1 MNPKTGNGARDR
13 LRIAIQKSGRL
24 AEPARALLTACGL
37 SWRESRDRLF
47 CYGESLPVDL
57 LLVRD
62 DDIPGLIRDGVCDLG
77 VVGRNVLLEQDIAL
91 KAGGGS
97 EAFREWRPLGFGGC
111 RLAIAVPETWAW
123 QSQAQLAGTR
133 LATSYPAILRQWLDG
148 QGIAAE
154 VVELSGSVEI
164 APRLGQADAICD
176 LVSSGATLA
185 ANQLKPVMTLLE
197 SEAVLAGPSSATSGA
212 SGLDQATPRQPAF
225 DGIWDDAR
233 AGLAELLL
241 RRLDGVLRMRHSK
254 LLMFQASREA
264 IPSLLPLLP
273 DAEAPT
279 VMQIDG
285 GDGLALQALC
295 HGAVTWQRLEE
306 LKRAGAR
313 GLLVLPVEGMLA

>member
-1 MNPKTGNGARDR
+1 MSPPVPAAARDR

-24 AEPARALLTACGL
+24 ADAARALLASCGL

-62 DDIPGLIRDGVCDLG
+62 DDIPGLIADGVCDLG
-77 VVGRNVLLEQDIAL
+77 VVGRNVLLEQDRERRA
-91 KAGGGS
+91 AQRAP
-97 EAFREWRPLGFGGC
+97 AFREWRALGFGAC
-111 RLAIAVPETWAW
+111 RLALAVPDTWTW
-123 QSQAQLAGTR
+123 QDARQLEGKR
-133 LATSYPAILRQWLDG
+133 IATSYPALLSEWLAA
-148 QGIAAE
+148 QGLAAD
-154 VVELSGSVEI
+154 VVQLSGSVEI

-185 ANQLKPVMTLLE
+185 ANQLKPVLTLLE
-197 SEAVLAGPSSATSGA
+197 SEAVLAGPTGSF
-212 SGLDQATPRQPAF
+212 DDPRAE
-225 DGIWDDAR
+225 
-233 AGLAELLL
+233 LAELLL
-241 RRLDGVLRMRHSK
+241 RRLDGALRIRNSK
-254 LLMFQASREA
+254 LLLFQASREA
-264 IPSLLPLLP
+264 VPGLLPLLP

-279 VMQIDG
+279 VTRIDG
-285 GDGLALQALC
+285 SDGLALQALC

>member
-1 MNPKTGNGARDR
+1 MSQTIGHGARDR

-77 VVGRNVLLEQDIAL
+77 VVGRNELVEQGIAL
-91 KAGGGS
+91 KAGGRPD
-97 EAFREWRPLGFGGC
+97 AFREWRALGFGGC
-111 RLAIAVPETWAW
+111 RLALAVPEGWSW
-123 QSQAQLAGTR
+123 QSPAQLEGKR
-133 LATSYPAILRQWLDG
+133 IATSYPAIVRQWLDG
-148 QGIAAE
+148 QGVQAG

-164 APRLGQADAICD
+164 APKLGQADLICD

-197 SEAVLAGPSSATSGA
+197 SEAVLAGPVAA
-212 SGLDQATPRQPAF
+212 AF
-225 DGIWDDAR
+225 DQCWDDAR
-233 AGLAELLL
+233 AELAELLL

-254 LLMFQASREA
+254 LLMFRATREA

-279 VMQIDG
+279 VMQVDG
-285 GDGLALQALC
+285 SDGLALQALC

-306 LKRAGAR
+306 LKQAGAS